1 MGRCMRSLLR
11 SKIHRAT
18 VTESDLDYVGSITI
32 DRELMDKVDIWPGER
47 VLVSNLNNGNRFETY
62 VLEGKR
68 GSGIIGVNGAAAR
81 LADVGDKVI
90 IMAFEITDAPVEQ
103 RIILVDDENRFL
115 NEL

>member
-1 MGRCMRSLLR
+1 MRSLLR